1 MSDLRPISHWGLW
14 MRLNE
19 PVGLSLR
26 EHLAVHFW
34 ANWAMLR
41 QLRDLA
47 VSTAFALIPSGAF
60 ALLLWGA
67 RPLRR
72 GGPLDAGRQDLA
84 TVILIVACAIVA
96 WLALQHFFFVYAM
109 QRWYA
114 PFVPREIARRGIP
127 MCERCGHR
135 LPPRTPAA
143 CPECGVPLTAAQESK
158 PVSG

>member
-26 EHLAVHFW
+26 EQLAVHFW
-34 ANWAMLR
+34 ANWEMLR
-41 QLRDLA
+41 QFRDLA
-47 VSTAFALIPSGAF
+47 VSTVVALVPTGAF
-60 ALLLWGA
+60 ALLLWGF

-72 GGPLDAGRQDLA
+72 GGLLDASRADLGSI
-84 TVILIVACAIVA
+84 ILIVATAIVA
-96 WLALQHFFFVYAM
+96 WLAVQHLFFVYAM

-114 PFVPREIARRGIP
+114 PFVRREIARRGIP

-135 LPPRTPAA
+135 LPPQAPAT
-143 CPECGVPLTAAQESK
+143 CPECGVPLQGPQDSK
-158 PVSG
+158 AVSG